1 LLLLTSRRK
10 PFLLIMQQP
19 SFYNRLVNDRY
30 RILRRIGRGGM
41 GAVYEA
47 VDERLEMT
55 VALKE
60 CSADAAELRLQFGR
74 EARLLASLKHRAL
87 PRVFDYFM
95 EGDKAFLTMEFVDG
109 PSLAEVLQT
118 QDSPFAPARVIAWAD
133 QLLDVLIYL
142 HGHDRQVIHR
152 DIKPHNLKL
161 TESGEVV
168 LLDFGLA
175 KSEGDTGRSVHG
187 FTRRYSPIE
196 QIRDHGTSQRSDL
209 YALGAT
215 LYQLLTGVKPEDAE
229 ERDRLIRTDGEDPLR
244 RADEVLPI
252 IGKELAG
259 ILEQALALNEQDRF
273 ESAVAFRAA
282 LQKLGRMKVGYK
294 SSVNGSPRRSGSMA
308 AAIVAAVLILGA
320 GAVYINRTTS
330 VSAPVREQGP
340 VAEIATTAVATNRRS
355 TNSEPAEKRSRRR
368 PEQTPRV
375 VKPAISKA
383 PPPKAK
389 VIPVRRAEV
398 ASHRRVLPDKVPNEK
413 RRPVVQRRQE
423 KAVPSPTVLRAP
435 NGTEVVR
442 YPDGRLRVYA
452 AGGRLNGGR
461 Q

>member
-1 LLLLTSRRK
+1 
-10 PFLLIMQQP
+10 MQV
-19 SFYNRLVNDRY
+19 SFENRLVNGRY
-30 RILRRIGRGGM
+30 RIVRRLGRGGM
-41 GAVYEA
+41 GTVYEA
-47 VDERLEMT
+47 VDQRLHAT

-60 CSADAAELRLQFGR
+60 SFEQELELRDQFER
-74 EARLLASLKHRAL
+74 EARLLASLSHHGL
-87 PRVFDYFM
+87 PRVTDYFV
-95 EGDKAFLTMEFVDG
+95 EGESAFLVMQFIEG
-109 PSLAEVLQT
+109 ANLADVLAK
-118 QDSPFAPARVIAWAD
+118 QDAPFPRESVIAWAD

-161 TESGEVV
+161 TESGEVL

-229 ERDRLIRTDGEDPLR
+229 ERDRLIRTGGKDPLR
-244 RADEVLPI
+244 RADFILPV
-252 IGKELAG
+252 IGEELGG
-259 ILEQALALNEQDRF
+259 ILEQALALNERDRY

-282 LQKLGRMKVGYK
+282 LQKLGRTEIGYK
-294 SSVNGSPRRSGSMA
+294 GSVNGSPLLSRSMA

-330 VSAPVREQGP
+330 VSAPVGEQGS
-340 VAEIATTAVATNRRS
+340 VAEIATTAVATTTNRSS

-375 VKPAISKA
+375 VKPTISKA

-398 ASHRRVLPDKVPNEK
+398 ASHRRVLPNKVPNEK

-452 AGGRLNGGR
+452 AGGRLSGGR